1 MRTIFELC
9 DVVRETAFAIHVFHG
24 HGHLEKVYANALTHR
39 LRKLGFTV
47 AQQHPITVHD
57 EDGTIIGEYF
67 ADLFVEDILIIELK
81 AAKTIAAE
89 HTAQILGYLKSSRIE
104 HGLLINFGSYRFEI
118 KKLALSQNPPIK
130 SPPRGLVPLLLAFS
144 AFFCGD
150 SRAADPVGMAFFEQ
164 KIRPVLVEHCYSCHS
179 ADAKKLKG
187 NLYLDSKA
195 GWEKG
200 GDSGGAVIVPGNPE
214 ASLLIRTVQHLE
226 EDMKMPPK
234 KPKLPDAVI
243 ADLVTWVKM
252 GAPDPRD
259 GAKLEAKRGDK
270 SWWSLQPLATQFAHE
285 SIDGFI
291 TAKLA
296 EKKLTLNPPADPR
309 ALIRR
314 MTYDVTGLPPTMEE
328 VEAFARAHQQN
339 PQSATEALVD
349 RLLASPR
356 YGEHWGRH
364 WLDVVRF
371 GESNGFERNFVID
384 DLWPFRDYVIK
395 SINDD
400 KPFNEF
406 ITEHLAGD
414 VIGKDNPAVEV
425 GSAFLVAGPYDDV
438 GNQDVVAQKNI
449 RAATLDDLITATSG
463 AFLGLTINCARC
475 HNHKFDPIPTEDYYR
490 LRSAFEGITHGRRVV
505 ATKEQREAFAAA
517 TKPLNIE
524 LRRLEAER
532 DKLDAAIE
540 TRAKDAFAKSKPTR
554 PKIDLHGT
562 SETFAPVEARYL
574 KFVVHGF
581 TSDFQTNT
589 KGKRLT
595 GQGKLT
601 EFQVWSADEPGR
613 NVALASHGTKA
624 EGAKSATAE
633 DFPEAYGPQ
642 YCIDGM
648 LGEAWFI
655 GSPAVLT
662 LTFAQPEKING
673 ITFINARGDRDTDDS
688 KVRGATPCEYEVQ
701 VSSDGEQWA
710 TVATDAGR
718 EPWSPAHGI
727 AHARRAVTT
736 AEEGQQLATLEK
748 QIAHVHSKLR
758 AVPPLPQMWVG
769 NAAQPRESTFVHKG
783 GDPMK
788 PGEAVVPASLNVLDQ
803 VTKPYELKPD
813 ADEGQRRLA
822 LAKWITS
829 GENPLTPRVL
839 ANRVWQ
845 HHFGTGIVDT
855 PSDFG
860 FLGSKPT
867 HPELLDFLA
876 SRLVAHGWRLK
887 PLHREILLSQTY
899 RQSAAFRD
907 DAAKEDKD
915 ARLLWRFPPRRLTAE
930 ELRDTMLTVAGQ
942 LRLDPMGGPGFRLY
956 RYLANNVSTYLPLDT
971 HGPETYRRAVYH
983 QNARASVVDVLNDF
997 DLPDI
1002 AFAAPKRANTT
1013 TPLQALT
1020 LLNHPFTLD
1029 MAKALAARLPA
1040 DDAVAHAY
1048 RFAFQR
1054 EPTAREREAARE
1066 LIATHG
1072 TEAFCRA
1079 LLNANELL
1087 YLD

>member
-1 MRTIFELC
+1 MRLPATI
-9 DVVRETAFAIHVFHG
+9 VF
-24 HGHLEKVYANALTHR
+24 
-39 LRKLGFTV
+39 
-47 AQQHPITVHD
+47 
-57 EDGTIIGEYF
+57 
-67 ADLFVEDILIIELK
+67 
-81 AAKTIAAE
+81 IA
-89 HTAQILGYLKSSRIE
+89 SSA
-104 HGLLINFGSYRFEI
+104 S
-118 KKLALSQNPPIK
+118 
-130 SPPRGLVPLLLAFS
+130 
-144 AFFCGD
+144 
-150 SRAADPVGMAFFEQ
+150 AADPAGVAFFEQ
-164 KIRPVLVEHCYSCHS
+164 KVRPVLVEHCYSCHS
-179 ADAKKLKG
+179 AEAKKLKG

-200 GDSGGAVIVPGNPE
+200 GDSGEAVIVPGKPE

-270 SWWSLQPLATQFAHE
+270 SWWSLQPLAKQFAHD
-285 SIDGFI
+285 SIDGFV
-291 TAKLA
+291 TAQLA

-314 MTYDVTGLPPTMEE
+314 MTYDVSGLPPTVEE
-328 VEAFARAHQQN
+328 VEAFAKAHQANSRQ
-339 PQSATEALVD
+339 AIEALVD

-356 YGEHWGRH
+356 YGERWGRH
-364 WLDVVRF
+364 WLDVIRF

-400 KPFNEF
+400 KPFNQF
-406 ITEHLAGD
+406 IAEHLAGD
-414 VIGKDNPAVEV
+414 VIGKDSPQMEV

-463 AFLGLTINCARC
+463 AFLGLTVNCARC

-490 LRSAFEGITHGRRVV
+490 LRAAFEGITHGRRVV
-505 ATKEQREAFAAA
+505 ATKEQREAFTAA
-517 TKPLNIE
+517 TRPLSVE
-524 LRRLEAER
+524 LSQLEAER
-532 DKLDAAIE
+532 DKLDDAIE
-540 TRAKDAFAKSKPTR
+540 ARAKAAFATIKPTR
-554 PKIDLHGT
+554 PKIDQHGT
-562 SETFAPVEARYL
+562 NETFSPVEARYL
-574 KFVVHGF
+574 KFVIHSLTG
-581 TSDFQTNT
+581 DHQGAA
-589 KGKRLT
+589 KGKREG
-595 GQGKLT
+595 GQGGKLT
-601 EFQVWSADEPGR
+601 EFQVWSADQPDR
-613 NVALASHGTKA
+613 NVALASNGTTA

-642 YCIDGM
+642 YCIDGL

-655 GSPAVLT
+655 GNPAVLT
-662 LTFAQPEKING
+662 LTFAKPEKINR
-673 ITFINARGDRDTDDS
+673 ITFINARGDRDTDES
-688 KVRGATPCEYEVQ
+688 KVRGSTPCEYEVQ
-701 VSSDGEQWA
+701 VSTDGKTWT
-710 TVATDAGR
+710 TVASDEGR
-718 EPWSPAHGI
+718 EPWTPAHGI
-727 AHARRAVTT
+727 AHARRTVTT
-736 AEEGQQLATLEK
+736 AEEGQQLATVEK
-748 QIAHVHSKLR
+748 QLAQVRAKLR
-758 AVPPLPQMWVG
+758 AVPALPQMWVG
-769 NAAQPRESTFVHKG
+769 NTAQPKEPTFVHKG

-788 PGEAVVPASLNVLDQ
+788 PGEAVVPASLSVLDQ
-803 VTKPYELKPD
+803 VMKPYELKPD

-829 GENPLTPRVL
+829 DDNPLTPRVL

-845 HHFGTGIVDT
+845 HHFGTGLVDT

-867 HPELLDFLA
+867 HPELLDYLA
-876 SRLVAHGWRLK
+876 SRLVANGWKLK
-887 PLHREILLSQTY
+887 ALHREILLSQTY
-899 RQSAAFRD
+899 LQSSENRE

-915 ARLLWRFPPRRLTAE
+915 ARLLWRFPPRRLSAE
-930 ELRDTMLTVAGQ
+930 ELRDTMLTVAGKLQ
-942 LRLDPMGGPGFRLY
+942 LEPMGGPGFRLY
-956 RYLANNVSTYLPLDT
+956 RYLANNVSTYVPLDT

-1020 LLNHPFTLD
+1020 LLNHSFTLD
-1029 MAKALAARLPA
+1029 MAKALAARIQNG
-1040 DDAVAHAY
+1040 DAVTQAY
-1048 RFAFQR
+1048 RFTFQR
-1054 EPTAREREAARE
+1054 KPTAKEREAATK
-1066 LIATHG
+1066 LIATNG

-1087 YLD
+1087 YLE